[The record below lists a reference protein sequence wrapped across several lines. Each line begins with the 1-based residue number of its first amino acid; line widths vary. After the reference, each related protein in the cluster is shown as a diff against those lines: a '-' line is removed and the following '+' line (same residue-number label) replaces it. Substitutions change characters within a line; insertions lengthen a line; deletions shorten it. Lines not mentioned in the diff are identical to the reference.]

1 MKLKQSACLAFMMF
15 PALSFANN
23 EFNFVIEDFD
33 RYLEAQQ
40 PVDIKP
46 EPSATISSSSTPDQ
60 RSGTVRST
68 VTLKEK
74 PPQKP
79 QQKFSLNSLL
89 YGMNIKP
96 WYAMSISQ

>member
-1 MKLKQSACLAFMMF
+1 MMF

-46 EPSATISSSSTPDQ
+46 EPSATIFHLHLLP
-60 RSGTVRST
+60 RS
-68 VTLKEK
+68 
-74 PPQKP
+74 
-79 QQKFSLNSLL
+79 
-89 YGMNIKP
+89 
-96 WYAMSISQ
+96 A

>member
-60 RSGTVRST
+60 RSG
-68 VTLKEK
+68 
-74 PPQKP
+74 
-79 QQKFSLNSLL
+79 
-89 YGMNIKP
+89 
-96 WYAMSISQ
+96 